1 MLPLTEDAW
10 AQSAE
15 WLVIWYLKNEF
26 EIIGGTLRG
35 SESNYENKWKD
46 ETIKI
51 RNFKMINGEV
61 FALFLMREL
70 ITLILVW
77 DKRMTILFGK
87 SEGTAWAGPSEPP
100 IAWIDP
106 QWTTFRHWIWNMSE
120 NFWYLFE
127 NNGEFGDHCYG
138 NPDLTIQDTGWVQGV
153 IWFYSL
159 EESDCSFGTKSDE
172 EWSSNDNVE
181 KIFPASAEENNQRGQ
196 NSFKRK

>member
-70 ITLILVW
+70 RQTDDNFIWKIWRNSMGWAEWATHCLDWPAVYNFQTLNMEHVWKLLVSIREYW
-77 DKRMTILFGK
+77 RIWRSLLWKP
-87 SEGTAWAGPSEPP
+87 GP
-100 IAWIDP
+100 D
-106 QWTTFRHWIWNMSE
+106 
-120 NFWYLFE
+120 
-127 NNGEFGDHCYG
+127 
-138 NPDLTIQDTGWVQGV
+138 
-153 IWFYSL
+153 
-159 EESDCSFGTKSDE
+159 SDCSFGTKSDE
-172 EWSSNDNVE
+172 KWSSNDNVE
-181 KIFPASAEENNQRGQ
+181 KIFPASA
-196 NSFKRK
+196 

>member
-26 EIIGGTLRG
+26 EIIGGTLRR
-35 SESNYENKWKD
+35 SESNYENKWKE

-87 SEGTAWAGPSEPP
+87 SEEQHG
-100 IAWIDP
+100 
-106 QWTTFRHWIWNMSE
+106 
-120 NFWYLFE
+120 L
-127 NNGEFGDHCYG
+127 
-138 NPDLTIQDTGWVQGV
+138 GWVSHPLLGLTRSVQLSDIEYGTCLKTFGIYLRIMENLEITV
-153 IWFYSL
+153 METRTWFWL
-159 EESDCSFGTKSDE
+159 
-172 EWSSNDNVE
+172 
-181 KIFPASAEENNQRGQ
+181 
-196 NSFKRK
+196 